1 MAKAKIL
8 IVDDDLDLIEGTKA
22 ILESQSYEVLSATSG
37 KEGLEKLQQ
46 EKPNLL
52 ILDVMMDSDL
62 DGYNNLH
69 KIKEIPEIKDI
80 PIIMLTGMAGELGVN
95 LREAT
100 EDFDNVVFY
109 DKPIN
114 PQALLEQIEALLK

>member
-1 MAKAKIL
+1 MAKVKIL
-8 IVDDDLDLIEGTKA
+8 IVDDDIDLIEGTKA
-22 ILESQSYEVLSATSG
+22 ILESQNYEVLTANSG
-37 KEGLEKLQQ
+37 KEGLERLQQ
-46 EKPNLL
+46 ETPNLL
-52 ILDVMMDSDL
+52 ILDVMMDSNL

-69 KIKEIPEIKDI
+69 KIKKIPKIKDI

-114 PQALLEQIEALLK
+114 PQILLEQIEIMLK